1 MRYIVFMPKVP
12 ISVTL
17 DADNVRWLQGQTVS
31 TRTRGVSETLD
42 RLVTGA
48 RLGGRVRGESV
59 RSVVGTVDI
68 HPDDPALDRADH
80 DLRALFDASMSP
92 PIAPR
97 RVRREARPARPPRRG
112 QGRSRG

>member
-1 MRYIVFMPKVP
+1 MAKVP

-17 DADNVRWLQGQTVS
+17 EADNVRWLQGQAVA

-68 HPDDPALDRADH
+68 HPDDPALDRADRH
-80 DLRALFDASMSP
+80 LRELFDASTRQSP
-92 PIAPR
+92 GT
-97 RVRREARPARPPRRG
+97 RRG
-112 QGRSRG
+112 HSRRGLK

>member
-1 MRYIVFMPKVP
+1 MAKVP

-17 DADNVRWLQGQTVS
+17 DADNVRWLQGQAVA

-68 HPDDPALDRADH
+68 HPDDPALDRADG
-80 DLRALFDASMSP
+80 DLRALFEASM
-92 PIAPR
+92 PR
-97 RVRREARPARPPRRG
+97 PLVTPRSRREATRARPARRG
-112 QGRSRG
+112 QGQSRG

>member
-1 MRYIVFMPKVP
+1 MAKVP

-17 DADNVRWLQGQTVS
+17 EADNLRWLHGQAVA

-68 HPDDPALDRADH
+68 HPDDPALDRADL
-80 DLRALFDASMSP
+80 DLRALFDASMRQP
-92 PIAPR
+92 LVTR
-97 RVRREARPARPPRRG
+97 RGRREARPAQPPRRG
-112 QGRSRG
+112 HGRSRG